1 MPSSRNDTA
10 STMYPM
16 TKSLA
21 GSGSKSSWMPWVIDT
36 AAPAT
41 NSPSAA
47 NSDQTYASRPKPSGC
62 RSSAGRLDRLLA
74 IIRKISLPVSAQECA
89 ASATIEAEPVSAA
102 AQLLATA
109 TRKLAPKAI
118 STVSVLSEPDEGAV
132 RSNRG

>member
-1 MPSSRNDTA
+1 M
-10 STMYPM
+10 
-16 TKSLA
+16 
-21 GSGSKSSWMPWVIDT
+21 
-36 AAPAT
+36 
-41 NSPSAA
+41 
-47 NSDQTYASRPKPSGC
+47 
-62 RSSAGRLDRLLA
+62 A

-118 STVSVLSEPDEGAV
+118 RTVSVLSEPDEGPF